1 MGAISLEIINNRVIQ
16 AAALAWAIAQGIKV
30 LLTLAISRRFDYTR
44 VFGSGGMPSSHSSM
58 ACAMLMVV
66 GLHEG
71 FSSAV
76 FALAFCFAGV
86 TMYDAAGVRRAAG
99 RQAASINRII
109 RHLREKSAGYQDTE
123 KQLRELLGHTPL
135 EVVAG
140 ALLGIIISILWAL

>member
-1 MGAISLEIINNRVIQ
+1 MGAILLEIINNRVIQ

-86 TMYDAAGVRRAAG
+86 TMYDAAGGNAAV
-99 RQAASINRII
+99 INHIVEGLSGKGFNFDDE
-109 RHLREKSAGYQDTE
+109 HLK
-123 KQLRELLGHTPL
+123 ELVGHTPIQVL
-135 EVVAG
+135 AG
-140 ALLGIIISILWAL
+140 ALLGILVGVLMA

>member
-1 MGAISLEIINNRVIQ
+1 MGAILLEIINNRVIQ

-44 VFGSGGMPSSHSSM
+44 VFGSGGM
-58 ACAMLMVV
+58 VV

-86 TMYDAAGVRRAAG
+86 TMYDAAGVRRSTGRNAAV
-99 RQAASINRII
+99 INHIVEGLSGKGFNFDDE
-109 RHLREKSAGYQDTE
+109 HLK
-123 KQLRELLGHTPL
+123 ELVGHTPIQVL
-135 EVVAG
+135 AG
-140 ALLGIIISILWAL
+140 ALLGILVGVLMA